1 MKTPIGPEIA
11 FELGGVGAPTI
22 SPDGLAVAYV
32 RGQVQEGKRVS
43 WIECAPFEGG
53 ETRRLTSG
61 DSDSGPVWAP
71 DGSVLA
77 FLRPSSAEAG
87 APRQIWLL
95 PTDGGE
101 ARRLTNLEHSVAG
114 FDWLPDG
121 SGMIAVVDIDPHRGR
136 RDGSKTT
143 VVRET
148 YYRGDV
154 LGYREDAWHQLFRI
168 DASTGCA
175 LQLTTGT
182 YNHAHPVV
190 SPNGRWVAFTADR
203 NVDRQRRR
211 PFGSELC
218 VMSTQGV
225 AGGGHVERLT
235 PGVMSAGRACWSP
248 DGLSLAVS
256 VTDMSQRHQAYL
268 ERVERYSGERT
279 RLTDDSLNPQSGFFP
294 ISGPPK
300 MVWTDDGIT
309 FAADVRGRS
318 GVYRVSADGLGE
330 AEALRAEAELINGF
344 DVSADGQSITVVSTT
359 PDAPGE
365 IVSLRTGSPPLPPV
379 QARGR
384 LSASPSKGGRNGTAL
399 TLSAADF
406 VAEHE
411 IGAVEFFT
419 VERDSWEIPC
429 GLMFPPGFDPE
440 RSYPL
445 VMEIH
450 GGPNGFFGEGF
461 NALHQVVAG
470 AGYLVLF
477 VNPRGSSTYGA
488 GFTDAVTVDW
498 GGEDSLDL
506 LHALDVVC
514 ERPYVD
520 ANRLGV
526 HGYSYGGYMTTWL
539 IGHVNRFKAAIAG
552 APVVNLWSMW
562 GVSDIGPSWGSY
574 QWGDVPDDNFVWYRE
589 RSPITYVDNVRC
601 PVLILHGESDWRVP
615 ISQGEEYFAGL
626 RYRGKPAEM
635 VRFPGCSHSMF
646 RVGDP
651 AMVKEYYERMIAWFD
666 RYVK

>member
-11 FELGGVGAPTI
+11 FELGGVGAPAI
-22 SPDGLAVAYV
+22 SPDGFVVAYV

-53 ETRRLTSG
+53 ESRRLTSG

-101 ARRLTNLEHSVAG
+101 ARRLTNLDHSVAG

-121 SGMIAVVDIDPHRGR
+121 SGMIAVVDIDPHRGQ

-154 LGYREDAWHQLFRI
+154 LGYREDAWHQLFRV

-175 LQLTTGT
+175 LQLTTGA

-190 SPNGRWVAFTADR
+190 SPDGRWVAFTADR
-203 NVDRQRRR
+203 NVDRERRR

-218 VMSTQGV
+218 VTSTQGV

-248 DGLSLAVS
+248 DGSALAVS

-268 ERVERYSGERT
+268 ERVERYSGQRT

-300 MVWTDDGIT
+300 MVWTDEGVT

-318 GVYRVSADGLGE
+318 GVYRVSSEGLGE
-330 AEALRAEAELINGF
+330 AEAIRAEAELINGF
-344 DVSADGQSITVVSTT
+344 DVSADGGSMAVVSTT

-365 IVSLRTGSPPLPPV
+365 VVSVQTGSPPLP
-379 QARGR
+379 
-384 LSASPSKGGRNGTAL
+384 SASPPKEGRKESRL
-399 TLSAADF
+399 TNAATDF
-406 VAEHE
+406 VESRE

-419 VERDSWEIPC
+419 VERDGWEIPC
-429 GLMFPPGFDPE
+429 GLMYPPGFDPDQ
-440 RSYPL
+440 SYPL

-461 NALHQVVAG
+461 NALHQVIAG

-488 GFTDAVTVDW
+488 DFTDAVTVDW

-506 LHALDVVC
+506 LEALDAVC

-520 ANRLGV
+520 PNRLGV

-574 QWGDVPDDNFVWYRE
+574 QWGDVPDDNFDWYRE

>member
-1 MKTPIGPEIA
+1 MKSPISPDIVNQ
-11 FELGGVGAPTI
+11 LPGVGSPAI
-22 SPDGLAVAYV
+22 SPDGTALAYV
-32 RGQVQEGKRVS
+32 RGQVEDGKRVS
-43 WIECAPFEGG
+43 WIECAPFAGG
-53 ETRRLTSG
+53 EPRRLTSG
-61 DSDSGPVWAP
+61 NSDSGPVWSP
-71 DGSVLA
+71 DGSMLA
-77 FLRPSSAEAG
+77 FLRPGSSEAG

-95 PTDGGE
+95 PSDGGE
-101 ARRLTNLEHSVAG
+101 ARKLTDLPHSVAG

-121 SGMIAVVDIDPHRGR
+121 SGLIATVDIDPHRGQ
-136 RDGSKTT
+136 RDGSTTT

-148 YYRGDV
+148 YHRGDA

-168 DASTGCA
+168 DASSGQA
-175 LQLTTGT
+175 MQLTTGT

-190 SPNGRWVAFTADR
+190 SPDGRWVAFTADR
-203 NVDRQRRR
+203 NVDREMRR

-225 AGGGHVERLT
+225 TGGSHIERLT
-235 PGVMSAGRACWSP
+235 PGVMSAGKPCWSP
-248 DGLSLAVS
+248 DGSALAVS

-268 ERVERYSGERT
+268 ERVERYSGKRT
-279 RLTDDSLNPQSGFFP
+279 RLTDDRVNPQTGFFP
-294 ISGPPK
+294 IAGPPT

-309 FAADVRGRS
+309 FAADIRGRS
-318 GVYRVSADGLGE
+318 AICRASADGQSE
-330 AEALRAEAELINGF
+330 PEMLRAEAELIYGF
-344 DVSADGQSITVVSTT
+344 DISADGRAIAIVSTT

-365 IVSLRTGSPPLPPV
+365 IVTIGDGS
-379 QARGR
+379 QAV
-384 LSASPSKGGRNGTAL
+384 LTSASE
-399 TLSAADF
+399 DF
-406 VAEHE
+406 VESHE
-411 IGAVEFFT
+411 IGDVEFFT
-419 VERDSWEIPC
+419 VERDGWEIPC
-429 GLMFPPGFDPE
+429 GLMYPPGFDPE
-440 RSYPL
+440 QSYPL

-461 NALHQVVAG
+461 NVLHQVIAG

-477 VNPRGSSTYGA
+477 VNPRGSSTFGA
-488 GFTDAVTVDW
+488 KFTDAVTVDW

-574 QWGDVPDDNFVWYRE
+574 QWGDVPDDNFDWYRE
-589 RSPITYVDNVRC
+589 RSPITYVQNVKC
-601 PVLILHGESDWRVP
+601 PVLILHGEHDWRVP

-626 RYRGKPAEM
+626 RYRGKTAEM
-635 VRFPGCSHSMF
+635 VRFPGCSHLMM

-651 AMVKEYYERMIAWFD
+651 ALVKEYYERMVAWFK
-666 RYVK
+666 RYV

>member
-1 MKTPIGPEIA
+1 MKTPIGPEIV
-11 FELGGVGAPTI
+11 FELGGVGSPAI
-22 SPDGLAVAYV
+22 SPDGSVVAYA
-32 RGQVQEGKRVS
+32 RAQVVDGTRTS
-43 WIECAPFEGG
+43 WLECAPFEGG
-53 ETRRLTSG
+53 ESRRLTAG
-61 DSDSGPVWAP
+61 DSDSAPSWSP

-77 FLRPSSAEAG
+77 FLRPASAEPG

-101 ARRLTNLEHSVAG
+101 ARRLTDLTHTVSG
-114 FDWLPDG
+114 FDWLPDA
-121 SGMIAVVDIDPHRGR
+121 SAVIATVDIDPHRGQ

-148 YYRGDV
+148 YYRGDA
-154 LGYREDAWHQLFRI
+154 LGYREEAWHQLFRI
-168 DASTGCA
+168 DASKGEAT
-175 LQLTTGT
+175 QLTGGT

-190 SPNGRWVAFTADR
+190 SPDGRWVAFTADR
-203 NVDRQRRR
+203 TVDREKRR

-218 VMSTQGV
+218 LMSTR
-225 AGGGHVERLT
+225 GGHVERLT
-235 PGVMSAGRACWSP
+235 PGIMSAGKPCWSP
-248 DGLSLAVS
+248 DGSALAVS

-268 ERVERYSGERT
+268 ERIERYSGKRT
-279 RLTDDSLNPQSGFFP
+279 RLTDDRVNPQSGFFP
-294 ISGPPK
+294 IAGPPT
-300 MVWTDDGIT
+300 MAWSDDSIT
-309 FAADVRGRS
+309 FAADIRGRS
-318 GVYRVSADGLGE
+318 AICRVAADGLSE
-330 AEALRAEAELINGF
+330 PEMLRAEAELINGF
-344 DVSADGQSITVVSTT
+344 DVSADGRAMAIVSTT

-365 IVSLRTGSPPLPPV
+365 VVALGDGS
-379 QARGR
+379 QAV
-384 LSASPSKGGRNGTAL
+384 LTNG
-399 TLSAADF
+399 
-406 VAEHE
+406 AEDYVESHE
-411 IGAVEFFT
+411 IGDVEFFT
-419 VERDSWEIPC
+419 VERNGWEIPC
-429 GLMFPPGFDPE
+429 GLMYPPGFDPDQ
-440 RSYPL
+440 SYPL

-461 NALHQVVAG
+461 NVLHQVIAG

-488 GFTDAVTVDW
+488 KFTDAVTVDW

-574 QWGDVPDDNFVWYRE
+574 QWGDMPDHNFDWYRE
-589 RSPITYVDNVRC
+589 RSPITYVDNVQC
-601 PVLILHGESDWRVP
+601 PVLILHGEHDWRVP

-626 RYRGKPAEM
+626 RYRGKKAEM
-635 VRFPGCSHSMF
+635 VRFPGCSHLMF

-651 AMVKEYYERMIAWFD
+651 ALVREYYERMVAWFD
-666 RYVK
+666 RFLK

>member
-1 MKTPIGPEIA
+1 MKTPIGPEIV
-11 FELGGVGAPTI
+11 FELGGVGSPAI
-22 SPDGLAVAYV
+22 SPDGLLVAYV
-32 RGQVQEGKRVS
+32 RGQVEEGKRVS
-43 WIECAPFEGG
+43 WIEAAPFDGG
-53 ETRRLTSG
+53 ASRRLTSG
-61 DSDSGPVWAP
+61 RSDSNPVWSP
-71 DGSVLA
+71 DGSALA
-77 FLRPSSAEAG
+77 FLRPASSEPG
-87 APRQIWLL
+87 SPRQVWLL

-101 ARRLTNLEHSVAG
+101 AQRLTNLPHAVAD

-121 SGMIAVVDIDPHRGR
+121 SGMIATVDIDPHRGE

-148 YYRGDV
+148 YHRGDV
-154 LGYREDAWHQLFRI
+154 LGYREDAWYQLFRI
-168 DASTGCA
+168 DGSSGDGM
-175 LQLTTGT
+175 QLTIGT

-190 SPNGRWVAFTADR
+190 SPDGRWVAFTADR
-203 NVDRQRRR
+203 SVDRMRRR

-218 VMSTQGV
+218 VMSTR
-225 AGGGHVERLT
+225 GGHVERLT
-235 PGVMSAGRACWSP
+235 RGVMSAGRPCWSP
-248 DGLSLAVS
+248 DGSALAVS

-268 ERVERYSGERT
+268 ERVERYSGKRT
-279 RLTDDSLNPQSGFFP
+279 RLTDDSINPQSGFFP
-294 ISGPPK
+294 IAPPPS
-300 MVWTDDGIT
+300 MVWTDEIIT
-309 FAADVRGRS
+309 FAADVQGRS
-318 GVYRVSADGLGE
+318 GVYRVKADGSSPPE
-330 AEALRAEAELINGF
+330 SLRSEAELIGGV
-344 DVSADGQSITVVSTT
+344 DIAADGQSLAIVSTT

-365 IVSLRTGSPPLPPV
+365 IVTLGKDS
-379 QARGR
+379 QAV
-384 LSASPSKGGRNGTAL
+384 LTNAS
-399 TLSAADF
+399 ADF
-406 VAEHE
+406 VDAHE

-419 VERDSWEIPC
+419 VERDGWEIPC
-429 GLMFPPGFDPE
+429 GLMFPPNFDPE
-440 RSYPL
+440 QVYPL
-445 VMEIH
+445 VMDIH

-461 NALHQVVAG
+461 NVLHQVIAG

-488 GFTDAVTVDW
+488 KFTDAVTVDW

-506 LHALDVVC
+506 LHALDHVC

-520 ANRLGV
+520 AGRLGV

-539 IGHVNRFKAAIAG
+539 IGHVDRFKAAIAG

-574 QWGDVPDDNFVWYRE
+574 QWGDMPDNNFDWYRE

-601 PVLILHGESDWRVP
+601 PVLIMHGDADWRVP

-626 RYRGKPAEM
+626 RYRGKQAEL
-635 VRFPGCSHSMF
+635 VRFPGCSHLMF

-651 AMVKEYYERMIAWFD
+651 SLVREYYERMIAWFD

>member
-11 FELGGVGAPTI
+11 FELGGVGAPAI
-22 SPDGLAVAYV
+22 SPDGSVVAYV

-53 ETRRLTSG
+53 ESRRLTSG

-71 DGSVLA
+71 DGSALA

-101 ARRLTNLEHSVAG
+101 ARRLTNLDHSLAG

-121 SGMIAVVDIDPHRGR
+121 SGMIAVVDIDPHRGQ
-136 RDGSKTT
+136 RDGSATT
-143 VVRET
+143 VVRDT

-190 SPNGRWVAFTADR
+190 SPDGRWVAFTADR
-203 NVDRQRRR
+203 NVDRERRR

-279 RLTDDSLNPQSGFFP
+279 RLTDDSVNPQSGFFP

-300 MVWTDDGIT
+300 MVWTEDGIT

-318 GVYRVSADGLGE
+318 GVYLVSAEGLGE
-330 AEALRAEAELINGF
+330 AAPLRAEAELINGF
-344 DVSADGQSITVVSTT
+344 DVSADGGSMAEVSTT

-365 IVSLRTGSPPLPPV
+365 IVSLRIGSPPL
-379 QARGR
+379 
-384 LSASPSKGGRNGTAL
+384 LSASPPRGGRKGSLL
-399 TLSAADF
+399 TDAAADF
-406 VAEHE
+406 VESHE
-411 IGAVEFFT
+411 IGEVEFFT
-419 VERDSWEIPC
+419 VERDGWEIPC
-429 GLMFPPGFDPE
+429 GLMYPPGFDAE
-440 RSYPL
+440 QSYPL

-461 NALHQVVAG
+461 NALHQVIAG

-488 GFTDAVTVDW
+488 DFTDAVTVDW

-506 LHALDVVC
+506 LAALDAVC
-514 ERPYVD
+514 ERPHVD

-574 QWGDVPDDNFVWYRE
+574 QWGGVPDDNFDWYRE
-589 RSPITYVDNVRC
+589 RSPITYVNNVRC

>member
-1 MKTPIGPEIA
+1 M
-11 FELGGVGAPTI
+11 L
-22 SPDGLAVAYV
+22 S
-32 RGQVQEGKRVS
+32 
-43 WIECAPFEGG
+43 
-53 ETRRLTSG
+53 
-61 DSDSGPVWAP
+61 
-71 DGSVLA
+71 
-77 FLRPSSAEAG
+77 FLRPSSAAPG

-101 ARRLTNLEHSVAG
+101 ASRLTDLPHSVAG
-114 FDWLPDG
+114 LDWLPDG
-121 SGMIAVVDIDPHRGR
+121 SAIIATVDIDPHRGE
-136 RDGSKTT
+136 RDGSRTT
-143 VVRET
+143 VVRDT
-148 YYRGDV
+148 YYRGDA

-168 DASTGCA
+168 DAQTGDA
-175 LQLTTGT
+175 VQLTTGS

-190 SPNGRWVAFTADR
+190 SPDGRWVAFTADR
-203 NVDRQRRR
+203 NVDREKRR

-218 VMSTQGV
+218 LISTQGV
-225 AGGGHVERLT
+225 GGGHVERLT
-235 PGVMSAGRACWSP
+235 PGVMSAGKPCWSP
-248 DGLSLAVS
+248 DGSALAVS

-268 ERVERYSGERT
+268 ERVERYSGKRT
-279 RLTDDSLNPQSGFFP
+279 RLTDDTVNPQTGFFP
-294 ISGPPK
+294 IAGPPT
-300 MVWTDDGIT
+300 MVWHGDDIT
-309 FAADVRGRS
+309 FAGDARAA
-318 GVYRVSADGLGE
+318 RVSTGSSRTAQNRLKV
-330 AEALRAEAELINGF
+330 RSEAELINGF
-344 DVSADGQSITVVSTT
+344 DVSADGRSIAVVSTT

-365 IVSLRTGSPPLPPV
+365 IVSFLSPPAP
-379 QARGR
+379 RGEMPKAEGGSATV
-384 LSASPSKGGRNGTAL
+384 LTSAS
-399 TLSAADF
+399 ADF
-406 VAEHE
+406 LESHD
-411 IGAVEFFT
+411 IGDVEFFS
-419 VERDSWEIPC
+419 VNRDGWEIPC
-429 GLMFPPGFDPE
+429 GLIYPPGFDPE
-440 RSYPL
+440 QSYPL

-461 NALHQVVAG
+461 NVLHQVIAG

-488 GFTDAVTVDW
+488 EFTDAVTVDW

-574 QWGDVPDDNFVWYRE
+574 QWGDMPDDNFDWYRE
-589 RSPITYVDNVRC
+589 RSPITYVQNVQC
-601 PVLILHGESDWRVP
+601 PVLILHGEHDWRVP

-626 RYRGKPAEM
+626 RYRGKIAEM
-635 VRFPGCSHSMF
+635 VRFPGCSHLMM

-651 AMVKEYYERMIAWFD
+651 ALGEGVLRAD
-666 RYVK
+666 DCLARTLPVARL

>member
-1 MKTPIGPEIA
+1 MKTPIGPEIV
-11 FELGGVGAPTI
+11 FELGGVASPAI
-22 SPDGLAVAYV
+22 SPDGSVVAYV
-32 RGQVQEGKRVS
+32 RGQVEDGKRVS
-43 WIECAPFEGG
+43 WIECAPFAGG
-53 ETRRLTSG
+53 DGRRLTSG
-61 DSDSGPVWAP
+61 NSDSGPVWSP
-71 DGSVLA
+71 DGATLA
-77 FLRPSSAEAG
+77 FLRPGSAEDG

-101 ARRLTNLEHSVAG
+101 ARKLTDLPHSVAG
-114 FDWLPDG
+114 FDWLPDS
-121 SGMIAVVDIDPHRGR
+121 SGMIATVDIDPHRGW

-143 VVRET
+143 VVRDT
-148 YYRGDV
+148 YYRGDA

-168 DASTGCA
+168 DAGSGAA

-190 SPNGRWVAFTADR
+190 SPDGRWVAFTADR
-203 NVDRQRRR
+203 NADREKRR

-235 PGVMSAGRACWSP
+235 PGIMSAGKPCWSP
-248 DGLSLAVS
+248 DGSALAVS

-268 ERVERYSGERT
+268 ERVERYSGKRT
-279 RLTDDSLNPQSGFFP
+279 RLTDDTVNPQTGFFP
-294 ISGPPK
+294 IAGPPT
-300 MVWTDDGIT
+300 MVWAGEEIT
-309 FAADVRGRS
+309 FAGDARGRS
-318 GVYRVSADGLGE
+318 GVYRVKSDGSE
-330 AEALRAEAELINGF
+330 PVHAVRSEAELINGF
-344 DVSADGQSITVVSTT
+344 DVSADGLSIAIVSTT
-359 PDAPGE
+359 PEAPGE
-365 IVSLRTGSPPLPPV
+365 IVALQAGDPPLP
-379 QARGR
+379 
-384 LSASPSKGGRNGTAL
+384 SASPPAERGERGTAL
-399 TLSAADF
+399 TRSSAAF
-406 VAEHE
+406 VDSHE
-411 IGAVEFFT
+411 IGDVEIFT
-419 VERDSWEIPC
+419 VEREGWEIPC
-429 GLMFPPGFDPE
+429 GLIYPPGFDPE
-440 RSYPL
+440 QTYPL

-461 NALHQVVAG
+461 NVLHQVIAG

-488 GFTDAVTVDW
+488 KFTDAVTVDW

-539 IGHVNRFKAAIAG
+539 IGHDQRFKAAIAG

-574 QWGDVPDDNFVWYRE
+574 QWGDVPDDNFDWYRE
-589 RSPITYVDNVRC
+589 RSPITYVQNVQC
-601 PVLILHGESDWRVP
+601 PVLILHGEHDWRVP

-626 RYRGKPAEM
+626 RYRGKTAE
-635 VRFPGCSHSMF
+635 
-646 RVGDP
+646 
-651 AMVKEYYERMIAWFD
+651 
-666 RYVK
+666 

>member
-1 MKTPIGPEIA
+1 MKSPIGPEIV
-11 FELGGVGAPTI
+11 FELGGAGSPAI
-22 SPDGLAVAYV
+22 SPDGSVVAYV
-32 RGQVQEGKRVS
+32 RGQVADGKRVS
-43 WIECAPFEGG
+43 WIECAPFQGG
-53 ETRRLTSG
+53 EARRLTSG
-61 DSDSGPVWAP
+61 TSDSGPVWAP

-121 SGMIAVVDIDPHRGR
+121 SGMIAVVDIDPRRGK
-136 RDGSKTT
+136 RDGSQTT
-143 VVRET
+143 VVHGT
-148 YYRGDV
+148 YYRGDT
-154 LGYREDAWHQLFRI
+154 LGYREDAWHQLFRV
-168 DASTGCA
+168 DASTGDA

-182 YNHAHPVV
+182 YSHAHPVV
-190 SPNGRWVAFTADR
+190 SPDGRWVAFTADR
-203 NVDRQRRR
+203 NVDRERRR

-218 VMSTQGV
+218 VMSTQG
-225 AGGGHVERLT
+225 ATGGSHVERLT

-248 DGLSLAVS
+248 DGSALALS
-256 VTDMSQRHQAYL
+256 VTDASQRHQAYL
-268 ERVERYSGERT
+268 ERVERYSGNRT
-279 RLTDDSLNPQSGFFP
+279 RLTDDSINPQSGFFP
-294 ISGPPK
+294 ISGPPT
-300 MVWTDDGIT
+300 MIWTAEGIT
-309 FAADVRGRS
+309 FAADIRGRS
-318 GVYRVSADGLGE
+318 GVYRVAADGSSE
-330 AEALRAEAELINGF
+330 PETIRAEAELVGGF
-344 DVSADGQSITVVSTT
+344 DVSADGRLMAIVSTT
-359 PDAPGE
+359 PDTPGE
-365 IVSLRTGSPPLPPV
+365 IVAIGHDS
-379 QARGR
+379 QAV
-384 LSASPSKGGRNGTAL
+384 LTDASQDYVES
-399 TLSAADF
+399 
-406 VAEHE
+406 HE
-411 IGAVEFFT
+411 VGDVEFFT
-419 VERDSWEIPC
+419 VERDGWEIAC
-429 GLMFPPGFDPE
+429 GLMYPPGFDPQQ
-440 RSYPL
+440 SYPL

-461 NALHQVVAG
+461 NVLHQVIAG

-477 VNPRGSSTYGA
+477 VNPRGSSSYGA
-488 GFTDAVTVDW
+488 DFTDAVTEDW

-506 LHALDVVC
+506 LHALDMVC

-520 ANRLGV
+520 ASRLGV

-574 QWGDVPDDNFVWYRE
+574 QWGNMPDNNFNWYRQ

-626 RYRGKPAEM
+626 RYRGKKAEM
-635 VRFPGCSHSMF
+635 VRFPGCSHLMF
-646 RVGDP
+646 RVADP
-651 AMVKEYYERMIAWFD
+651 ALVKEYYERMIAWFD

>member
-1 MKTPIGPEIA
+1 MKNPVGPEIV
-11 FELGGVGAPTI
+11 FELGGVSSPAI
-22 SPDGLAVAYV
+22 SPDESVVAYV
-32 RGQVQEGKRVS
+32 RGQVEEGERVS

-53 ETRRLTSG
+53 ESRRLTSG
-61 DSDSGPVWAP
+61 DSDSAPVWSP
-71 DGSVLA
+71 DGSILA
-77 FLRPSSAEAG
+77 FLRPATSAPG
-87 APRQIWLL
+87 APRQVWLL

-101 ARRLTNLEHSVAG
+101 ARRLTDLLHAVAG
-114 FDWLPDG
+114 LDWLPDG
-121 SGMIAVVDIDPHRGR
+121 SAMIAVVDIDPHRGR
-136 RDGSKTT
+136 RDGSRTT

-148 YYRGDV
+148 YYRGDA
-154 LGYREDAWHQLFRI
+154 LGYREDAWSQLFRV
-168 DASTGCA
+168 DASSGEA
-175 LQLTTGT
+175 VQLTSGT
-182 YNHAHPVV
+182 FNHAHPVV
-190 SPNGRWVAFTADR
+190 SPDGRWVAFTADR
-203 NVDRQRRR
+203 NVDRERRR

-225 AGGGHVERLT
+225 GGGHIERLT
-235 PGVMSAGRACWSP
+235 PGVMSAGKPCWSP
-248 DGLSLAVS
+248 NGTALAVS

-268 ERVERYSGERT
+268 ERIERHSGKRT
-279 RLTDDSLNPQSGFFP
+279 RLTDDRINPQSGFFP
-294 ISGPPK
+294 IASPPT
-300 MVWTDDGIT
+300 MAWSDDDIT
-309 FAADVRGRS
+309 FAADMRGRS
-318 GVYRVSADGLGE
+318 AICRVAADGLSE
-330 AEALRAEAELINGF
+330 PEMLRAEAELINGF
-344 DVSADGQSITVVSTT
+344 DVSADGRAMAIVSTT

-365 IVSLRTGSPPLPPV
+365 IITIGDDT
-379 QARGR
+379 Q
-384 LSASPSKGGRNGTAL
+384 TAL
-399 TLSAADF
+399 TNASEDF
-406 VAEHE
+406 VESRE

-419 VERDSWEIPC
+419 VERDGWEIPC
-429 GLMFPPGFDPE
+429 GLMYPPGFDPE
-440 RSYPL
+440 QSYPL

-461 NALHQVVAG
+461 NVLHQVIAG

-488 GFTDAVTVDW
+488 QFTDAVTVDW

-506 LHALDVVC
+506 LHVLDVVC

-574 QWGDVPDDNFVWYRE
+574 QWGDVPDDNFDWYRE
-589 RSPITYVDNVRC
+589 RSPITYVGNVQC
-601 PVLILHGESDWRVP
+601 PVLILHGEHDWRVP

-626 RYRGKPAEM
+626 RYRGKQAEM
-635 VRFPGCSHSMF
+635 VRFPGCSHLMM

-651 AMVKEYYERMIAWFD
+651 ALVKEYYERMVAWFR
-666 RYVK
+666 RYL

>member
-1 MKTPIGPEIA
+1 MKSPITPDIVNQLPA
-11 FELGGVGAPTI
+11 VGSPAV
-22 SPDGLAVAYV
+22 SPDGSVVAYV
-32 RGQVQEGKRVS
+32 RGQVDDGKRVS
-43 WIECAPFEGG
+43 WIECAPFIGG
-53 ETRRLTSG
+53 EVRRLTSG
-61 DSDSGPVWAP
+61 NSDSAPSWSP
-71 DGSVLA
+71 DGSVLS
-77 FLRPSSAEAG
+77 FLRPTSAEPG

-101 ARRLTNLEHSVAG
+101 ARRLTDLPHSVGG

-121 SGMIAVVDIDPHRGR
+121 SAIIATVDIDPHRGQ

-143 VVRET
+143 VVRDT
-148 YYRGDV
+148 YYRGDA

-168 DASTGCA
+168 DTDTGEA
-175 LQLTTGT
+175 VQLTTGT

-190 SPNGRWVAFTADR
+190 SPDGRWVAFTADR
-203 NVDRQRRR
+203 NVDREKRR

-218 VMSTQGV
+218 LMSTQGV
-225 AGGGHVERLT
+225 GGGHVERLT
-235 PGVMSAGRACWSP
+235 PGVMSAGKPCWSP
-248 DGLSLAVS
+248 DGSALAVS

-268 ERVERYSGERT
+268 ERIERYSGKRT
-279 RLTDDSLNPQSGFFP
+279 RLTDDTVNPQTGFFP
-294 ISGPPK
+294 IAGPPT
-300 MVWTDDGIT
+300 MVWHEDEIT
-309 FAADVRGRS
+309 FAGDASGRS
-318 GVYRVSADGLGE
+318 GVYRVKSDGSE
-330 AEALRAEAELINGF
+330 PAEAVRSEAELINGF
-344 DVSADGQSITVVSTT
+344 DVSADGSAIAIVSTT

-365 IVSLRTGSPPLPPV
+365 IITVGADS
-379 QARGR
+379 QAA
-384 LSASPSKGGRNGTAL
+384 LTSAS
-399 TLSAADF
+399 ADF
-406 VAEHE
+406 VQSHE
-411 IGAVEFFT
+411 IGDVEFFT
-419 VERDSWEIPC
+419 VERDGWQIPC
-429 GLMFPPGFDPE
+429 GLMYPPGFDPE
-440 RSYPL
+440 QSYPL

-461 NALHQVVAG
+461 NVLHQVIAG

-488 GFTDAVTVDW
+488 KFTDAVTVDW

-574 QWGDVPDDNFVWYRE
+574 QWGDVPDDNFDWYRE
-589 RSPITYVDNVRC
+589 RSPITYVDNVQC
-601 PVLILHGESDWRVP
+601 PVLILHGAHDWRVP

-626 RYRGKPAEM
+626 RYRGKKAEM
-635 VRFPGCSHSMF
+635 VRFPGCSHLMM

-651 AMVKEYYERMIAWFD
+651 ALVKEYYERMVAWFQ
-666 RYVK
+666 RYV

>member
-1 MKTPIGPEIA
+1 MKTSIGPEIV
-11 FELGGVGAPTI
+11 FELGGVSSPAI
-22 SPDGLAVAYV
+22 SPDGSVVAYV
-32 RGQVQEGKRVS
+32 RGQVEDGKRVS
-43 WIECAPFEGG
+43 WIECVAFAGG
-53 ETRRLTSG
+53 DSRRLTSG
-61 DSDSGPVWAP
+61 DSDSGPVWSP
-71 DGSVLA
+71 DGATLA
-77 FLRPSSAEAG
+77 FLRPGSAEDG

-95 PTDGGE
+95 PSDGGE
-101 ARRLTNLEHSVAG
+101 ARKLTDLPHSVAG

-121 SGMIAVVDIDPHRGR
+121 SGIIATVDIDPHRGR

-143 VVRET
+143 VVRDT
-148 YYRGDV
+148 YYRGDA

-168 DASTGCA
+168 DAGSGAA

-190 SPNGRWVAFTADR
+190 SPDGRWVAFTADR
-203 NVDRQRRR
+203 NVDREQRR

-218 VMSTQGV
+218 AMSTQGV

-235 PGVMSAGRACWSP
+235 PGIMSAGKPCWSP
-248 DGLSLAVS
+248 DGSALAVS
-256 VTDMSQRHQAYL
+256 VTDMSQRHQPYL
-268 ERVERYSGERT
+268 ERIERYSGKRT
-279 RLTDDSLNPQSGFFP
+279 RLTDDTVNPQTGFFP
-294 ISGPPK
+294 IAGPPT
-300 MVWTDDGIT
+300 MVWAGDEIT
-309 FAADVRGRS
+309 FAGDARGRS
-318 GVYRVSADGLGE
+318 GVYRVRSDGSE
-330 AEALRAEAELINGF
+330 PTHAVRSEAELINGF
-344 DVSADGQSITVVSTT
+344 DVSDDGQSIAIVSTT

-365 IVSLRTGSPPLPPV
+365 VVTFPSPP
-379 QARGR
+379 AERGEMPKAEGG
-384 LSASPSKGGRNGTAL
+384 SATVL
-399 TLSAADF
+399 TRSSAHF
-406 VAEHE
+406 VDAHE
-411 IGAVEFFT
+411 IGEVELFS
-419 VERDSWEIPC
+419 VERDGWEIPC
-429 GLMFPPGFDPE
+429 GLVYPPRFDPAKT
-440 RSYPL
+440 YPL

-461 NALHQVVAG
+461 NVLHQVIAG

-488 GFTDAVTVDW
+488 KFTDAVTVDW

-520 ANRLGV
+520 VNRLGV

-539 IGHVNRFKAAIAG
+539 VGHDHRFKAAVAG

-574 QWGDVPDDNFVWYRE
+574 QWGDVPDDNFDWYRE
-589 RSPITYVDNVRC
+589 RSPITYVQNVQC
-601 PVLILHGESDWRVP
+601 PVLILHGEHDWRVP

-626 RYRGKPAEM
+626 RYRGKTAEM
-635 VRFPGCSHSMF
+635 VRFPGCSHLMM

-651 AMVKEYYERMIAWFD
+651 ALVKEYYERMVAWFD
-666 RYVK
+666 RYV

>member
-1 MKTPIGPEIA
+1 MKAPIGPEIV
-11 FELGGVGAPTI
+11 FELGGVSSPAI
-22 SPDGLAVAYV
+22 SPDGSVVAYV
-32 RGQVQEGKRVS
+32 RGQVEDGKRVS
-43 WIECAPFEGG
+43 WIECAPFAGG
-53 ETRRLTSG
+53 DSRRLTSG
-61 DSDSGPVWAP
+61 SSDSSPVWSP
-71 DGSVLA
+71 DGAALA
-77 FLRPSSAEAG
+77 FLRPGSDEDG
-87 APRQIWLL
+87 ATRQIWLL
-95 PTDGGE
+95 PSDGGE
-101 ARRLTNLEHSVAG
+101 ARRLTDLPHSVAG

-121 SGMIAVVDIDPHRGR
+121 SGMIATVDIDPHRDE
-136 RDGSKTT
+136 RDGSRTT
-143 VVRET
+143 VVRDT
-148 YYRGDV
+148 YYRGDA

-168 DASTGCA
+168 DASTGAA

-190 SPNGRWVAFTADR
+190 SPDGRWVAFTADR
-203 NVDRQRRR
+203 NVDREKRR

-235 PGVMSAGRACWSP
+235 PGIMSAGKPCWSP
-248 DGLSLAVS
+248 DGSALAVS

-268 ERVERYSGERT
+268 ELVERYSGQRT
-279 RLTDDSLNPQSGFFP
+279 RLTDDTVNPQTGFFP
-294 ISGPPK
+294 IAGPPT
-300 MVWTDDGIT
+300 MVWSGDAIT
-309 FAADVRGRS
+309 FAGDACGRS
-318 GVYRVSADGLGE
+318 GVYRVAADGSSPVE
-330 AEALRAEAELINGF
+330 AIRTERELINGF
-344 DVSADGQSITVVSTT
+344 DITADGGSIAIVATT

-365 IVSLRTGSPPLPPV
+365 IVAIGNDS
-379 QARGR
+379 QAV
-384 LSASPSKGGRNGTAL
+384 LTSASE
-399 TLSAADF
+399 DF
-406 VAEHE
+406 VESHE
-411 IGAVEFFT
+411 VGNVEFFS
-419 VERDSWEIPC
+419 VERDGWEIPC
-429 GLMFPPGFDPE
+429 GLVYPPGFDPE

-461 NALHQVVAG
+461 NVLHQVIAG
-470 AGYLVLF
+470 AGFLVLF

-488 GFTDAVTVDW
+488 KFTDAVTVDW

-506 LHALDVVC
+506 LRALDVVC

-520 ANRLGV
+520 SGRLGV

-574 QWGDVPDDNFVWYRE
+574 QWGDVPDDNFDWYRE
-589 RSPITYVDNVRC
+589 RSPITYVDNVQC
-601 PVLILHGESDWRVP
+601 PVLILHGEHDWRVP

-626 RYRGKPAEM
+626 RFRGKPAEM
-635 VRFPGCSHSMF
+635 VRFPGCSHLMM

-651 AMVKEYYERMIAWFD
+651 ALVKEYYERMVAWFQ
-666 RYVK
+666 RYV

>member
-1 MKTPIGPEIA
+1 MKTPVSPDIVNQLP
-11 FELGGVGAPTI
+11 GVGSPAI
-22 SPDGLAVAYV
+22 SPDGSTVAYV
-32 RGQVQEGKRVS
+32 RGQVEDGKRVS
-43 WIECAPFEGG
+43 WIECAPFVGG
-53 ETRRLTSG
+53 ASRRVTSG
-61 DSDSGPVWAP
+61 SSDSAPSWSP
-71 DGSVLA
+71 DGSMLS
-77 FLRPSSAEAG
+77 FLRPASSDDG

-101 ARRLTNLEHSVAG
+101 ARRLTDLPHSVAS

-121 SGMIAVVDIDPHRGR
+121 SAMIATVDIDPHRGK

-143 VVRET
+143 VVRDT
-148 YYRGDV
+148 YYRGDA

-168 DASTGCA
+168 DASIGDA
-175 LQLTTGT
+175 IQLTTGT

-190 SPNGRWVAFTADR
+190 SPDGRWVAFTADR
-203 NVDRQRRR
+203 NVDREKRR

-218 VMSTQGV
+218 LMSTQGV
-225 AGGGHVERLT
+225 SGGGHVERLT
-235 PGVMSAGRACWSP
+235 PGVMSAGKPCWSP
-248 DGLSLAVS
+248 DGSALAVS

-268 ERVERYSGERT
+268 ERVERYSGKRT
-279 RLTDDSLNPQSGFFP
+279 RLTDDRVNPQSGFFP
-294 ISGPPK
+294 IAGPPT
-300 MVWTDDGIT
+300 MAWSDDGIT
-309 FAADVRGRS
+309 FAADIRGRS
-318 GVYRVSADGLGE
+318 AICRVAADCISE
-330 AEALRAEAELINGF
+330 PEMLRAEAELINGF
-344 DVSADGQSITVVSTT
+344 DVSADGRSMAIVSTT

-365 IVSLRTGSPPLPPV
+365 IVAIGEGT
-379 QARGR
+379 QAV
-384 LSASPSKGGRNGTAL
+384 LTSASE
-399 TLSAADF
+399 DF
-406 VAEHE
+406 VESHE
-411 IGAVEFFT
+411 IGDVEFFT
-419 VERDSWEIPC
+419 VERDGWRIPC
-429 GLMFPPGFDPE
+429 GLIFPPGFDPE
-440 RSYPL
+440 QSYPL

-461 NALHQVVAG
+461 NVLHQVIAG
-470 AGYLVLF
+470 AGNLVLF

-488 GFTDAVTVDW
+488 KFTDAVTVDW

-506 LHALDVVC
+506 LHALDSVC

-574 QWGDVPDDNFVWYRE
+574 QWGDVPDDNFDWYRE
-589 RSPITYVDNVRC
+589 RSPISYVQNVQC
-601 PVLILHGESDWRVP
+601 PVLILHGEHDWRVP

-626 RYRGKPAEM
+626 RYRGKTAEM
-635 VRFPGCSHSMF
+635 VRFPGCSHLMF

-651 AMVKEYYERMIAWFD
+651 ALVKEYYERMIAWFD
-666 RYVK
+666 RYL